1 MLLVSF
7 ALLLLTC
14 FLCSML
20 VMGGG
25 ARQSVLERRL
35 LAMQTEVQEPGAKQT
50 NLTLAEQAGRRS
62 WAMVERRLDSSG
74 IAVRLRTL
82 ALQAGSNLTLYQ
94 TLSRVAAASGSAV
107 MTALLFLRSFPLAL
121 LVGAAAG
128 AGPILLLS
136 FKRKKRVARFEATL
150 PDAIDLMARSLRA
163 GHSVSGAIEIVA
175 DRCPEPLKGEFAQV
189 CRQQRLGVM
198 FRESLL
204 DLSARVP
211 SHDLRFLVTGMLV
224 QRESGG
230 DLTQILDSIG
240 RVIAD
245 RLRINGLVRVHSAQG
260 RFTGW
265 ILSALPFFL
274 LLLMSVLNP
283 GYAGI
288 LIHDPRGRELLWAG
302 GVLIAIGMVAIR
314 KIVAV
319 KL

>member
-1 MLLVSF
+1 MLLLFSLLFLTFF
-7 ALLLLTC
+7 ACGVFAMGSDTRKT
-14 FLCSML
+14 
-20 VMGGG
+20 VM
-25 ARQSVLERRL
+25 ERRL
-35 LAMQTEVQEPGAKQT
+35 AAIQTQVREPGAGSAG
-50 NLTLAEQAGRRS
+50 LTLAEQAGAAS
-62 WAMVERRLDSSG
+62 WAAIERWLENGGVSARLQS
-74 IAVRLRTL
+74 L
-82 ALQAGSNLTLYQ
+82 ALQAGSGFTLQQVLTRILLY
-94 TLSRVAAASGSAV
+94 SGA
-107 MTALLFLRSFPLAL
+107 
-121 LVGAAAG
+121 GAAAALLAAHSLLLALVSG
-128 AGPILLLS
+128 AAAAAVPILILQI
-136 FKRKKRVARFEATL
+136 KRRRRVARIEATL
-150 PDAIDLMARSLRA
+150 PDAIGLMARSLRA

-175 DRCPEPLKGEFAQV
+175 DRCPEPLKGELAQV

-204 DLSARVP
+204 ELSRRVP
-211 SHDLRFLVTGMLV
+211 SHDLHFLVTGMLV

-283 GYAGI
+283 GYVKV

-302 GVLIAIGMVAIR
+302 GVLIAIGIIIIR
-314 KIVAV
+314 RIVAV